1 MATTE
6 KRQQIIQGLLR
17 DFPDGEASR
26 RELMDWAI
34 NCGLSKY
41 APSFVWSSENSV
53 RRGVFRIPTL
63 DENGNL
69 VTLARPMP
77 KAPVVETPMVE
88 SPNISNVIEFPKTE
102 TESYVPSK
110 VKGYVKFGHYNDI
123 KTIAKSGQF
132 YPIFITGLSGN
143 GKTMMI
149 EQVHAEIKK
158 ELFRVNITIETDED
172 DMIGHYA
179 LVDGRTVWQDGPVTM
194 AMERGATLLLDE
206 VDLASNKI
214 MCLQPVLEGNPLL
227 IKKEGRIVRPAPGF
241 TVMATAN
248 TKGKGSEDGRFIG
261 TNILNEAFLERFPV
275 TVEQEYP
282 SVSVEKKIVIKLME
296 NLGCV
301 DEEYAGKLVDWADL
315 IRKTFY
321 DGGVDEIIATRRL
334 VHIVHAFAIFKDRM
348 KAIAMCVARFDD
360 QTKEVFMDLYS
371 KLDEKVS
378 VEENP
383 DSEKSEWE
391 AGKTDEI
398 PW

>member
-41 APSFVWSSENSV
+41 APSFVWTPENSV

-194 AMERGATLLLDE
+194 AME
-206 VDLASNKI
+206 
-214 MCLQPVLEGNPLL
+214 
-227 IKKEGRIVRPAPGF
+227 
-241 TVMATAN
+241 
-248 TKGKGSEDGRFIG
+248 
-261 TNILNEAFLERFPV
+261 
-275 TVEQEYP
+275 
-282 SVSVEKKIVIKLME
+282 
-296 NLGCV
+296 
-301 DEEYAGKLVDWADL
+301 
-315 IRKTFY
+315 
-321 DGGVDEIIATRRL
+321 
-334 VHIVHAFAIFKDRM
+334 
-348 KAIAMCVARFDD
+348 
-360 QTKEVFMDLYS
+360 
-371 KLDEKVS
+371 
-378 VEENP
+378 
-383 DSEKSEWE
+383 
-391 AGKTDEI
+391 
-398 PW
+398 